1 MKTFLLILLMVALL
15 AVFGPTLVGFIISL
29 LAVVVVPVFVVAL
42 LAGVA
47 FAVGI
52 ALFGSTVLAVAIA
65 SAVLVLVGFSL
76 FWPILLIALVV
87 WIFSRNRTQT
97 A

>member
-1 MKTFLLILLMVALL
+1 MRTFLLILLMVALL
-15 AVFGPTLVGFIISL
+15 ALFGPTLVGFIMSL
-29 LAVVVVPVFVVAL
+29 LAVVVVPLFVVAL
-42 LAGVA
+42 LAGIA
-47 FAVGI
+47 FVVGI

-76 FWPILLIALVV
+76 FWPVLLIALVI

>member
-47 FAVGI
+47 FVVGI

>member
-15 AVFGPTLVGFIISL
+15 ALFGPTLVGFIISL
-29 LAVVVVPVFVVAL
+29 LAVVVVPLFVVAL
-42 LAGVA
+42 L
-47 FAVGI
+47 
-52 ALFGSTVLAVAIA
+52 ALFGSTVLGVAIA

-76 FWPILLIALVV
+76 FWPVLLIALVI
-87 WIFSRNRTQT
+87 WLFSRNRTQT

>member
-15 AVFGPTLVGFIISL
+15 ALFGPTIVGFIISL
-29 LAVVVVPVFVVAL
+29 LAVVVVPLFVVAL
-42 LAGVA
+42 LAGIA
-47 FAVGI
+47 FVVGL

-76 FWPILLIALVV
+76 FWPVLLIALVI
-87 WIFSRNRTQT
+87 WLFSRNRTQT